1 MPVAA
6 PIKTGFRWNEAA
18 QRYVGPSGKF
28 VSNDAVRNALRR
40 FVKRGEG
47 RVARLAA
54 DVAEGRLTVAEWE
67 RRTADLLKRMHLA
80 GASAAKGGWAQL
92 TPQDTGRVGGQL
104 RFHYER
110 LDRFARE
117 IRAKRLSRRQIIA
130 RAKLYARA
138 VTPAYE
144 NHRRRAHV
152 GVYAQERRVRQ
163 ADESC
168 PTCVREAAKGWVAT
182 GTLLPLGESECRT
195 GCKCKFEFRF
205 RRTQRENFKG

>member
-6 PIKTGFRWNEAA
+6 PIRTGFRWSPAA
-18 QRYVGPSGKF
+18 QRYIGPSGKF
-28 VSNDAVRNALRR
+28 VSSDAVRRSLRQ
-40 FVKRGEG
+40 FVRRGEG

-54 DVAEGRLTVAEWE
+54 DVAAGRLTVAEWQ

-92 TPQDTGRVGGQL
+92 TPSDTGRVGGQL

-110 LDRFARE
+110 LSRFARE
-117 IRAKRLSRRQIIA
+117 VRAGRLSRRQIIA
-130 RAKLYARA
+130 RARLYARA

-152 GVYAQERRVRQ
+152 GIYAQERRVRQ

-168 PTCVREAAKGWVAT
+168 PTCVREAARGWVAT
-182 GTLLPLGESECRT
+182 GTLLPLGESECRI
-195 GCKCKFEFRF
+195 GCKCRFEFRG
-205 RRTQRENFKG
+205 RIKQPS